1 MTPRPRRT
9 IAAAAATTTIVLLI
23 SGGLVSGQ
31 GRPEPKPPMAEDVFK
46 NVQVLKGIP
55 VDEFMG
61 TMGFFSASLG
71 MNCTDCH
78 VDESGG
84 NWAKYA
90 DDNDRKRTAR
100 RMIQMVA
107 ALNRSSFG
115 GRQMVTCN
123 TCHRG
128 NSRPNVMPSLT
139 LLYGT
144 PPADE
149 PGDPFEQAAG
159 QPPAD
164 QVLDKFITAIGG
176 AQRVAGLTSFVAK
189 GTYLGFDDAEK
200 RELQVFAKAP
210 DHRATIVKSPGGTSA
225 TTYDGRAAWIAAP
238 ETERPVPL
246 LAVTGQE
253 LDGVKLETD
262 LLFPARIKQALTR
275 WRVGFP
281 TTIADK
287 EVQVVQGNTVGGATA
302 TLCFDA
308 GSGLLVRLIR
318 FSESPVGRLVTQIDY
333 SDYRDVAGVKMP
345 FRWTVSWLNGRSIF
359 EVTDVQA
366 NVAIDDSRFAKP
378 AVQR

>member
-1 MTPRPRRT
+1 MKAIGAMT
-9 IAAAAATTTIVLLI
+9 AVWALSVALL
-23 SGGLVSGQ
+23 SGQ
-31 GRPEPKPPMAEDVFK
+31 SAPAQKPPMAEEVFK

-71 MNCTDCH
+71 LNCTDCH

-84 NWAKYA
+84 NWARYA

-128 NSRPNVMPSLT
+128 TSRPNVQPSLA

-144 PPADE
+144 PPPDE
-149 PGDPFEQAAG
+149 PGEPIEQAPG
-159 QPPAD
+159 QPSAD
-164 QVLDKFITAIGG
+164 QVLDKFIVAVGG
-176 AQRVAGLTSFVAK
+176 AQRLASLTSFAAT
-189 GTYLGFDDAEK
+189 GTYRAFDDADTRAMEI
-200 RELQVFAKAP
+200 FAKAP
-210 DHRATIVKSPGGTSA
+210 GLRASIVQSTSGPTT
-225 TTYDGRAAWIAAP
+225 TTYDGRESWIAAP
-238 ETERPVPL
+238 DVEKPVPL

-253 LDGVKLETD
+253 LDGVKLEAE
-262 LLFPARIKQALTR
+262 LWFPARIKQALAK
-275 WRVGFP
+275 WRVGAP
-281 TTIADK
+281 ATLGDR
-287 EVQVVQGNTVGGATA
+287 EVQVVQGTTAGGGTA
-302 TLCFDA
+302 TLCFD
-308 GSGLLVRLIR
+308 SMTGLLTRLVR

-333 SDYRDVAGVKMP
+333 SEYREVAGVRMP
-345 FRWTVSWLNGRSIF
+345 FRWTVSWLNGRSTF
-359 EVTDVQA
+359 ELNDLQP
-366 NVAIDDSRFAKP
+366 NVAIDTAKFARP